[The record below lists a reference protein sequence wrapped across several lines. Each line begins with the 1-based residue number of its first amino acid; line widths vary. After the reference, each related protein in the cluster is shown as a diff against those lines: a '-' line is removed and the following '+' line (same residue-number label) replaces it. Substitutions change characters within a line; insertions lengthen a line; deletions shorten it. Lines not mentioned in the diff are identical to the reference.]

1 MLEKN
6 ERLPKNIQEML
17 PTLSLTQA
25 VPLGSENGIPFLM
38 IKLSAGNEKTIEE
51 GGITSEFRASIFNV
65 GFQDHNV
72 ALCFVQFRLNGSD
85 KHIYTV
91 SYDLHNEKHYNDCFD
106 LLAMK
111 KYTLLIATDEAHDF
125 IEFTPV
131 FKADFNPQAMI
142 HGARELASDYEPG
155 LFMEVAHAITSQ
167 GSTPVELW
175 KFLEQMAPFEKS
187 WYGAM
192 QLGATKI

>member
-1 MLEKN
+1 MLESN
-6 ERLPKNIQEML
+6 ERLPKNIKDML
-17 PTLSLTQA
+17 PTLSLSQA
-25 VPLGSENGIPFLM
+25 VPLGSENGIPFLL
-38 IKLSAGNEKTIEE
+38 IKLSEGNEETIKA
-51 GGITSEFRASIFNV
+51 GGIACEFRASIFNV
-65 GFQDHNV
+65 NFQEHNV
-72 ALCFVQFRLNGSD
+72 ALCFVQFRLNNSD

-91 SYDLHNEKHYNDCFD
+91 SYDLHNEKHYSDCSD
-106 LLAMK
+106 LLAMN

-131 FKADFNPQAMI
+131 FDADFKPQAMI
-142 HGARELASDYEPG
+142 HGAKELASNYEPG

-167 GSTPVELW
+167 GSTPAELW

-187 WYGAM
+187 WYASM

>member
-1 MLEKN
+1 MLESN
-6 ERLPKNIQEML
+6 DRLPKNIKEML
-17 PTLSLTQA
+17 PTLSYTQA
-25 VPLGSENGIPFLM
+25 VPLGSENGTPFLM
-38 IKLSAGNEKTIEE
+38 IKLSKGNEEALGE
-51 GGITSEFRASIFNV
+51 GGIACEFRASIFNIN
-65 GFQDHNV
+65 FKNENV

-91 SYDLHNEKHYNDCFD
+91 NYDLHNEKHYSDCSD
-106 LLAMK
+106 LLAMN

-142 HGARELASDYEPG
+142 HGAKTLASNYEPG

-167 GSTPVELW
+167 ASTPAGLW
-175 KFLEQMAPFEKS
+175 KILEEMAPFSKS

-192 QLGATKI
+192 QLGATEL